1 MRALNA
7 HLGFRTRSESIRM
20 QATLPLTN

>member
-7 HLGFRTRSESIRM
+7 RLGFSTRSESIRM
-20 QATLPLTN
+20 QAALPLAP